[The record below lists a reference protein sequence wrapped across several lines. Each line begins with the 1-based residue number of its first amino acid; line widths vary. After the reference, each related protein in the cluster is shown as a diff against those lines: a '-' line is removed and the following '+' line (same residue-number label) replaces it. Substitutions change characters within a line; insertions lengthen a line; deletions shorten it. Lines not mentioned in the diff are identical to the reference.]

1 MARYRLQ
8 PCALMWGYFYRDHSH
23 TARSP
28 CVRAGK
34 RPPLAYKAS
43 DYLRGHYQVR
53 NLPRLVPARHP
64 VHVRVCVP
72 RRQSPPAPPA
82 QNLHRSQTRF
92 LPVATSAAA

>member
-53 NLPRLVPARHP
+53 NLPRRYLPATP
-64 VHVRVCVP
+64 
-72 RRQSPPAPPA
+72 SMFAYGFPAVTA
-82 QNLHRSQTRF
+82 C
-92 LPVATSAAA
+92 AARP